1 MVDYGFNIKLYED
14 NILNLYVTSHFG
26 FNKTCLKKR
35 KTAFNITQLTE
46 ILDVA
51 QKMQKWSL
59 WEKILGFIFGLFSL
73 IDYIDSP
80 FVIFENLL
88 KNIVTFV
95 ELLVNFVKVLL
106 YDDPYEDKMECSD
119 YISNSNYNIM
129 IVNIRYNGQ
138 YIFKFF
144 LSLIIVFSSR
154 LVTLIAEFSVLC
166 TKKRKKRKVCCCFC
180 SCCDVLCCSCCEECC
195 CKVAEDDNNVTN
207 IVDDKNDEKTNKDEN
222 NLGSTEKSKT
232 KKKDEKNESYN
243 FMLTEQVKSPISSLL
258 KDKKDEKNSQKK
270 IIEND
275 KEKEKKFDIE
285 LNSNAF

>member
-1 MVDYGFNIKLYED
+1 M
-14 NILNLYVTSHFG
+14 
-26 FNKTCLKKR
+26 KKR

-95 ELLVNFVKVLL
+95 ELLVNFLKVLL

-154 LVTLIAEFSVLC
+154 LVTLIVEFSVLC

-207 IVDDKNDEKTNKDEN
+207 IVNDKNDEKTNKDEN

-275 KEKEKKFDIE
+275 KEKEKNLI
-285 LNSNAF
+285 LS